1 MLELIKRLMTRP
13 AIATQL
19 MVATFFSNLLA
30 LASPLFVIQVLNR
43 YVTFGVDATLRTLV
57 FGVLIAIVL
66 EFGFREIRMRLAQ
79 GIAIRPDEALALA
92 IFGTMTAAK
101 STALEQVPPGV
112 RRQAITGVDSIQQAY
127 NGPNIGTVVDV
138 PFALLFLGALY
149 FLSPVLA
156 LIASCFV
163 GVMLL
168 LGLVGMYTMRKP
180 AAQMQQAS
188 ARGNMLIGS
197 AIEAADT
204 VRAFN
209 AGNFLRQAWHQHI
222 RQAHELFHK
231 LATNRGMM
239 QSLNQT
245 FVALTTVAIIGV
257 GATYVVA
264 AELDTGALIG
274 CNILA
279 ARALMTVSRY
289 AFLGESFAKARQAM
303 AMAQQIGRL
312 PTEAE
317 EGSALADYQGRIAFQ
332 DVAFSYPDN
341 QTPLF
346 ESLTLDLEP
355 GAVLI
360 VTGGNATGKT
370 TLARLI
376 VGLIEPIRGRILIDG
391 LELQQLAPEWWRRQV
406 SYLPQEPTF
415 LNATIAENLRTANP
429 EADEGILNAAITAAG
444 LRRYIS
450 ETKDGFE
457 SMIEKNGGDLA
468 LGIRRRLALARALL
482 TNGKLVIL
490 DEPTGGLD
498 AEGCQAVYQV
508 MNELSGQSKTII
520 ACSHDPKIVNAAK
533 FVLDLNHKPVPRL
546 VNRAAETQEPAP
558 EAPTPPAAPV
568 APSSRKV
575 SAT

>member
-1 MLELIKRLMTRP
+1 MVEVLKRLGTRP
-13 AIATQL
+13 GVTTELMIATL
-19 MVATFFSNLLA
+19 FTNLLA

-79 GIAIRPDEALALA
+79 GLAIKPDEALALTV
-92 IFGTMTAAK
+92 FGTLTAAK
-101 STALEQVPPGV
+101 SSALEQVPPGV
-112 RRQAITGVDSIQQAY
+112 RRQAINGVDAIQQAY

-156 LIASCFV
+156 LIASGFV
-163 GVMLL
+163 LAMLA
-168 LGLVGMYTMRKP
+168 LGMIAMYTNRKP
-180 AAQMQQAS
+180 VAEMQQAA

-197 AIEAADT
+197 AIDASDT

-209 AGNFLRQAWHQHI
+209 AGNYLRQAWLQHI
-222 RQAHELFHK
+222 RHAHTLFHK
-231 LATNRGMM
+231 VATSRGMM

-257 GATYVVA
+257 GSTYVVA

-274 CNILA
+274 SNILA

-289 AFLGESFAKARQAM
+289 AFLGESFAKARQSM
-303 AMAQQIGRL
+303 GTAQQIGRL
-312 PTEAE
+312 PMEAK
-317 EGSALADYQGRIAFQ
+317 EGAALAEYQGRISFQ
-332 DVAFSYPDN
+332 DLAFGYPDN
-341 QTPLF
+341 QTPIF
-346 ESLTLDLEP
+346 ESLTVDLEP

-360 VTGGNATGKT
+360 VTGGNGAGKT

-376 VGLIEPIRGRILIDG
+376 VGLIEPTRGRILVDG
-391 LELQQLAPEWWRRQV
+391 LELQQVAPEWWRTRV

-415 LNATIAENLRTANP
+415 LNVSIMDNLKTAKP
-429 EADEGILNAAITAAG
+429 DADDGAVNAAINAVG

-450 ETKDGFE
+450 ETKDGFDAI
-457 SMIEKNGGDLA
+457 IEKSGGDLA
-468 LGIRRRLALARALL
+468 LGIRRRLALARALI
-482 TNGKLVIL
+482 TNGNLIVL

-498 AEGCQAVYQV
+498 AEGCQAVYKV
-508 MNELSGQSKTII
+508 MNQLSTQGKTII
-520 ACSHDPKIVNAAK
+520 ACSHDPKIVNVAK
-533 FVLDLNHKPVPRL
+533 FVLDLNHKPVPIL
-546 VNRAAETQEPAP
+546 VNRTAQEEGQPS
-558 EAPTPPAAPV
+558 AAPAIGV
-568 APSSRKV
+568 
-575 SAT
+575 

>member
-1 MLELIKRLMTRP
+1 MVEVLKRLGTRP
-13 AIATQL
+13 GVTTELMIATL
-19 MVATFFSNLLA
+19 FTNLLA

-79 GIAIRPDEALALA
+79 GLAIKPDEALALA
-92 IFGTMTAAK
+92 VFGTLTAAK
-101 STALEQVPPGV
+101 SSALEQVPPGV
-112 RRQAITGVDSIQQAY
+112 RRQAINGVDAIQQAY

-156 LIASCFV
+156 LIASGFV
-163 GVMLL
+163 LAMLA
-168 LGLVGMYTMRKP
+168 LGMIAMYTNRKP
-180 AAQMQQAS
+180 VAEMQQAA

-197 AIEAADT
+197 AIDASDT

-209 AGNFLRQAWHQHI
+209 AGNYLRQAWLQHI
-222 RQAHELFHK
+222 RHAHTLFHK
-231 LATNRGMM
+231 VATSRGMM

-257 GATYVVA
+257 GSTYVVA

-274 CNILA
+274 SNILA

-289 AFLGESFAKARQAM
+289 AFLGESFAKARQSM
-303 AMAQQIGRL
+303 GMAQQIGRL
-312 PTEAE
+312 PMEAK
-317 EGSALADYQGRIAFQ
+317 EGAALAEYQGRISFQ
-332 DVAFSYPDN
+332 DLAFGYPDN
-341 QTPLF
+341 QTPIF
-346 ESLTLDLEP
+346 ESLTVDLEP

-360 VTGGNATGKT
+360 VTGGNGTGKT

-376 VGLIEPIRGRILIDG
+376 VGLIEPTRGRILVDG
-391 LELQQLAPEWWRRQV
+391 LELQQVAPEWWRTRV

-415 LNATIAENLRTANP
+415 LNVSIMDNLKTAKP
-429 EADEGILNAAITAAG
+429 DADDGAVNAAINAVG

-450 ETKDGFE
+450 ETKDGFDAI
-457 SMIEKNGGDLA
+457 IEKSGGDLA
-468 LGIRRRLALARALL
+468 LGIRRRLALARALITDGNL
-482 TNGKLVIL
+482 IVL

-498 AEGCQAVYQV
+498 AEGCQAVYKV
-508 MNELSGQSKTII
+508 MNQLSTQGKTII
-520 ACSHDPKIVNAAK
+520 ACSHDPKIVNVAK
-533 FVLDLNHKPVPRL
+533 FVLDLNHKPVPIL
-546 VNRAAETQEPAP
+546 VNRTAQEEGQPS
-558 EAPTPPAAPV
+558 AAPAMGV
-568 APSSRKV
+568 
-575 SAT
+575 

>member
-1 MLELIKRLMTRP
+1 MVEVLKRLGTRP
-13 AIATQL
+13 GVTTELMIATL
-19 MVATFFSNLLA
+19 FTNLLA

-79 GIAIRPDEALALA
+79 GLAIKPDEALALA
-92 IFGTMTAAK
+92 VFGTLTAAK
-101 STALEQVPPGV
+101 SSALEQVPPGV
-112 RRQAITGVDSIQQAY
+112 RRQAINGVDAIQQAY

-156 LIASCFV
+156 LIASGFV
-163 GVMLL
+163 LAMLA
-168 LGLVGMYTMRKP
+168 LGMIAMYTNRKP
-180 AAQMQQAS
+180 VAEMQQAA

-197 AIEAADT
+197 AIDASDT

-209 AGNFLRQAWHQHI
+209 AGNYLRQAWLQHI
-222 RQAHELFHK
+222 RHAHTLFHK
-231 LATNRGMM
+231 VATSRGMM

-257 GATYVVA
+257 GSTYVVA

-274 CNILA
+274 SNILA

-289 AFLGESFAKARQAM
+289 AFLGESFAKARQSM
-303 AMAQQIGRL
+303 GMAQQIGRL
-312 PTEAE
+312 PMEAK
-317 EGSALADYQGRIAFQ
+317 EGAALAEYQGRISFQ
-332 DVAFSYPDN
+332 DLAFGYPDN
-341 QTPLF
+341 QTPIF
-346 ESLTLDLEP
+346 ESLTVDLEP

-360 VTGGNATGKT
+360 VTGGNGTGKT

-376 VGLIEPIRGRILIDG
+376 VGLIEPTRGRILVDG
-391 LELQQLAPEWWRRQV
+391 LELQQVAPEWWRTRV

-415 LNATIAENLRTANP
+415 LNVSIMDNLKTAKP
-429 EADEGILNAAITAAG
+429 DADDGAVNAAINAVG

-450 ETKDGFE
+450 ETKDGFDAI
-457 SMIEKNGGDLA
+457 IEKSGGDLA
-468 LGIRRRLALARALL
+468 LGIRRRLALARALITDGNL
-482 TNGKLVIL
+482 IVL

-498 AEGCQAVYQV
+498 AEGCQAVYKV
-508 MNELSGQSKTII
+508 MNQLSTQGKTII
-520 ACSHDPKIVNAAK
+520 ACSHDPKIVNVAK
-533 FVLDLNHKPVPRL
+533 FVLDLNHKPVPIL
-546 VNRAAETQEPAP
+546 VNRTAQEEGQPS
-558 EAPTPPAAPV
+558 AAPAIGV
-568 APSSRKV
+568 
-575 SAT
+575 

>member
-1 MLELIKRLMTRP
+1 MLEVMKRLAMRP
-13 AIATQL
+13 GVTTELMIATL
-19 MVATFFSNLLA
+19 FTNLLA

-79 GIAIRPDEALALA
+79 GLAIKPDEALALA
-92 IFGTMTAAK
+92 VFGTLTAAK
-101 STALEQVPPGV
+101 SSALDQVPPGV
-112 RRQAITGVDSIQQAY
+112 RRQAINGVDAIQQAY

-156 LIASCFV
+156 LIASGFV
-163 GVMLL
+163 LAM
-168 LGLVGMYTMRKP
+168 LGLGLIAMYTNRKP
-180 AAQMQQAS
+180 AAEMQQAA

-197 AIEAADT
+197 AIDASDT

-209 AGNFLRQAWHQHI
+209 AGNYLRQAWLQHI
-222 RQAHELFHK
+222 RHAHALFHK
-231 LATNRGMM
+231 VATSRGMM

-274 CNILA
+274 SNILA

-289 AFLGESFAKARQAM
+289 AFLGESFAKARQSM
-303 AMAQQIGRL
+303 GMAQQIGRL
-312 PTEAE
+312 PTEAK
-317 EGSALADYQGRIAFQ
+317 EGAALAEYQGRISFQ
-332 DVAFSYPDN
+332 DLAFGYPDN
-341 QTPLF
+341 QTPIF
-346 ESLTLDLEP
+346 ESLTVDLEP

-360 VTGGNATGKT
+360 VTGGNGTGKT

-376 VGLIEPIRGRILIDG
+376 VGLIEPTRGRVLVDG
-391 LELQQLAPEWWRRQV
+391 LELQQVAPEWWRTKV

-415 LNATIAENLRTANP
+415 LNVSIMDNLKTAKP
-429 EADEGILNAAITAAG
+429 DADEGVVNAAINAVG

-450 ETKDGFE
+450 ETKDGFDAVL
-457 SMIEKNGGDLA
+457 EKNGGDLA
-468 LGIRRRLALARALL
+468 LGIRRRLALARALI
-482 TNGKLVIL
+482 TNGNLIVL

-508 MNELSGQSKTII
+508 MNQLSTHGKTII

-546 VNRAAETQEPAP
+546 VNRTAQE
-558 EAPTPPAAPV
+558 EGQQPAAPATGAV
-568 APSSRKV
+568 AE
-575 SAT
+575 

>member
-1 MLELIKRLMTRP
+1 MVEVLKRLGTRP
-13 AIATQL
+13 GVTTELMIATL
-19 MVATFFSNLLA
+19 FTNLLA

-79 GIAIRPDEALALA
+79 GLAIKPDEALALA
-92 IFGTMTAAK
+92 VFGTLTAAK
-101 STALEQVPPGV
+101 SSALEQVPPGV
-112 RRQAITGVDSIQQAY
+112 RRQAINSVDAIQQAY

-156 LIASCFV
+156 LIASGFV
-163 GVMLL
+163 LAMLA
-168 LGLVGMYTMRKP
+168 LGMIAMYTNRKP
-180 AAQMQQAS
+180 VAEMQQAA

-197 AIEAADT
+197 AIDASDT

-209 AGNFLRQAWHQHI
+209 AGNYLRQAWLQHI
-222 RQAHELFHK
+222 RHAHTLFHK
-231 LATNRGMM
+231 VATSRGMM

-257 GATYVVA
+257 GSTYVVA

-274 CNILA
+274 SNILA

-289 AFLGESFAKARQAM
+289 AFLGESFAKARQSM
-303 AMAQQIGRL
+303 GMAQQIGRL
-312 PTEAE
+312 PMEAK
-317 EGSALADYQGRIAFQ
+317 EGAALAEYQGRISFQ
-332 DVAFSYPDN
+332 DLAFGYPDN
-341 QTPLF
+341 QTPIF
-346 ESLTLDLEP
+346 ESLTVDLEP

-360 VTGGNATGKT
+360 VTGGNGTGKT

-376 VGLIEPIRGRILIDG
+376 VGLIEPTRGRILVDG
-391 LELQQLAPEWWRRQV
+391 LELQQVAPEWWRTRV

-415 LNATIAENLRTANP
+415 LNVSIMDNLKTAKP
-429 EADEGILNAAITAAG
+429 DADDGAVNAAINAVG

-450 ETKDGFE
+450 ETKDGFDAI
-457 SMIEKNGGDLA
+457 IEKSGGDLA
-468 LGIRRRLALARALL
+468 LGIRRRLALARALITDGNL
-482 TNGKLVIL
+482 IVL

-508 MNELSGQSKTII
+508 MNQLSTQGKTII
-520 ACSHDPKIVNAAK
+520 ACSHDPKIVNVAK
-533 FVLDLNHKPVPRL
+533 FVLDLNHKPVPIL
-546 VNRAAETQEPAP
+546 VNRTAQEEGQPS
-558 EAPTPPAAPV
+558 AAPAIGV
-568 APSSRKV
+568 
-575 SAT
+575 

>member
-1 MLELIKRLMTRP
+1 MVEVLKRLGTRP
-13 AIATQL
+13 GVTTELMIATL
-19 MVATFFSNLLA
+19 FTNLLA

-79 GIAIRPDEALALA
+79 GLAIKPDEALALA
-92 IFGTMTAAK
+92 VFGTLTAAK
-101 STALEQVPPGV
+101 SSALEQVPPGV
-112 RRQAITGVDSIQQAY
+112 RRQAINGVDAIQQAY

-156 LIASCFV
+156 LIASGFV
-163 GVMLL
+163 LAMLA
-168 LGLVGMYTMRKP
+168 LGMIAMYTNRKP
-180 AAQMQQAS
+180 VAEMQQAA

-197 AIEAADT
+197 AIDASDT

-209 AGNFLRQAWHQHI
+209 AGNYLRQAWLQHI
-222 RQAHELFHK
+222 RHAHTLFHK
-231 LATNRGMM
+231 VATSRGMM

-257 GATYVVA
+257 GSTYVVA

-274 CNILA
+274 SNILA

-289 AFLGESFAKARQAM
+289 AFLGESFAKARQSM
-303 AMAQQIGRL
+303 GMAQQIGRL
-312 PTEAE
+312 PMEAK
-317 EGSALADYQGRIAFQ
+317 EGAALAEYQGRISFQ
-332 DVAFSYPDN
+332 DLAFGYPDN
-341 QTPLF
+341 QTPIF
-346 ESLTLDLEP
+346 ESLTVDLEP

-360 VTGGNATGKT
+360 VTGGNGTGKT

-376 VGLIEPIRGRILIDG
+376 VGLIEPTRGRILADG
-391 LELQQLAPEWWRRQV
+391 LELQQVAPEWWRTRV

-415 LNATIAENLRTANP
+415 LNVSIMDNLKTAKP
-429 EADEGILNAAITAAG
+429 DADDGAVNAAINAVG

-450 ETKDGFE
+450 ETKDGFDAI
-457 SMIEKNGGDLA
+457 IEKSGGDLA
-468 LGIRRRLALARALL
+468 LGIRRRLALARALITDGNL
-482 TNGKLVIL
+482 IVL

-498 AEGCQAVYQV
+498 AEGCQAV
-508 MNELSGQSKTII
+508 
-520 ACSHDPKIVNAAK
+520 
-533 FVLDLNHKPVPRL
+533 
-546 VNRAAETQEPAP
+546 
-558 EAPTPPAAPV
+558 
-568 APSSRKV
+568 
-575 SAT
+575 

>member
-1 MLELIKRLMTRP
+1 MVEVLKRLGTRP
-13 AIATQL
+13 GVTTELMIATL
-19 MVATFFSNLLA
+19 FTNLLA

-79 GIAIRPDEALALA
+79 GLAIKPDEALALA
-92 IFGTMTAAK
+92 VFGTLTAAK
-101 STALEQVPPGV
+101 SSALEQVPPGV
-112 RRQAITGVDSIQQAY
+112 RRQAINGVDAIQQAY

-156 LIASCFV
+156 LIASGFV
-163 GVMLL
+163 LAMLA
-168 LGLVGMYTMRKP
+168 LGMIAMYTNRKP
-180 AAQMQQAS
+180 VAEMQQAA

-197 AIEAADT
+197 AIDASDT

-209 AGNFLRQAWHQHI
+209 AGNYLRQAWLQHI
-222 RQAHELFHK
+222 RHAHTLFHK
-231 LATNRGMM
+231 VATSRGMM

-257 GATYVVA
+257 GSTYVVA

-274 CNILA
+274 SNILA

-289 AFLGESFAKARQAM
+289 AFLGESFAKARQSM
-303 AMAQQIGRL
+303 GMAQQIGRL
-312 PTEAE
+312 PMEAK
-317 EGSALADYQGRIAFQ
+317 EGAALAEYQGRISFQ
-332 DVAFSYPDN
+332 DLAFGYPDN
-341 QTPLF
+341 QTPIF
-346 ESLTLDLEP
+346 ESLTVDLEP

-360 VTGGNATGKT
+360 VTGGNGTGKT

-376 VGLIEPIRGRILIDG
+376 VGLIEPTRGRILVDG
-391 LELQQLAPEWWRRQV
+391 LELQQVAPEWWRTRV

-415 LNATIAENLRTANP
+415 LNVSIMDNLKTAKP
-429 EADEGILNAAITAAG
+429 DADDGAVNAAINMVG

-450 ETKDGFE
+450 ETKDGFDAI
-457 SMIEKNGGDLA
+457 IEKSGGDLA
-468 LGIRRRLALARALL
+468 LGIRRRLALARALI
-482 TNGKLVIL
+482 TNGNLIVL

-508 MNELSGQSKTII
+508 MNQLSTQGKTII
-520 ACSHDPKIVNAAK
+520 ACSHDPKIVNVAK
-533 FVLDLNHKPVPRL
+533 FVLDLNHKPVPIL
-546 VNRAAETQEPAP
+546 VNRTAQE
-558 EAPTPPAAPV
+558 EGQQSV
-568 APSSRKV
+568 AP
-575 SAT
+575 ATGAVGV

>member
-1 MLELIKRLMTRP
+1 MVEVLKRLGTRP
-13 AIATQL
+13 GVTTELMIATL
-19 MVATFFSNLLA
+19 FTNLLA

-79 GIAIRPDEALALA
+79 GLAIKPDEALALTV
-92 IFGTMTAAK
+92 FGTLTAAK
-101 STALEQVPPGV
+101 SLALEQVPPGV
-112 RRQAITGVDSIQQAY
+112 RRQAINGVDAIQQAY

-156 LIASCFV
+156 LIASGFV
-163 GVMLL
+163 LAMLA
-168 LGLVGMYTMRKP
+168 LGMIAMYTNRKP
-180 AAQMQQAS
+180 VAEMQQAA

-197 AIEAADT
+197 AIDASDT

-209 AGNFLRQAWHQHI
+209 AGNYLRQAWLQHI
-222 RQAHELFHK
+222 RHAHTLFHK
-231 LATNRGMM
+231 VATSRGMM

-257 GATYVVA
+257 GSTYVVA

-274 CNILA
+274 SNILA

-289 AFLGESFAKARQAM
+289 AFLGESFAKARQSM
-303 AMAQQIGRL
+303 GMAQQIGRL
-312 PTEAE
+312 PMEAK
-317 EGSALADYQGRIAFQ
+317 EGAALAEYQGRISFQ
-332 DVAFSYPDN
+332 DLAFGYPDN
-341 QTPLF
+341 QTPIF
-346 ESLTLDLEP
+346 ESLTVDLEP

-360 VTGGNATGKT
+360 VTGGNGTGKT

-376 VGLIEPIRGRILIDG
+376 VGLIEPTRGRILVDG
-391 LELQQLAPEWWRRQV
+391 LELQQVAPEWWRTRV

-415 LNATIAENLRTANP
+415 LNVSIMDNLKSAKP
-429 EADEGILNAAITAAG
+429 GADDGAVNAAINAVG

-450 ETKDGFE
+450 ETKDGFDAI
-457 SMIEKNGGDLA
+457 IEKSGGDLA
-468 LGIRRRLALARALL
+468 LGIRRRLALARALITDGNL
-482 TNGKLVIL
+482 IVL

-498 AEGCQAVYQV
+498 AEGCQAVYKV
-508 MNELSGQSKTII
+508 MNQLSTQGKTII
-520 ACSHDPKIVNAAK
+520 ACSHDPKIVNVAK
-533 FVLDLNHKPVPRL
+533 FVLDLNHKPVPIL
-546 VNRAAETQEPAP
+546 VNRTAQEEGQPS
-558 EAPTPPAAPV
+558 AAPAIGV
-568 APSSRKV
+568 
-575 SAT
+575 

>member
-1 MLELIKRLMTRP
+1 MVEVLKRLGTRP
-13 AIATQL
+13 GVTTELMIATL
-19 MVATFFSNLLA
+19 FTNLLA

-79 GIAIRPDEALALA
+79 GLAIKPDEALALA
-92 IFGTMTAAK
+92 VFGTLTAAK
-101 STALEQVPPGV
+101 SSALEQVPPGV
-112 RRQAITGVDSIQQAY
+112 RRQAINGVDAIQQAY

-156 LIASCFV
+156 LIASGFV
-163 GVMLL
+163 LAMLA
-168 LGLVGMYTMRKP
+168 LGMIAMYTNRKP
-180 AAQMQQAS
+180 AAEMQQAA

-197 AIEAADT
+197 AIDASDT

-209 AGNFLRQAWHQHI
+209 AGNYLRQAWLQHI
-222 RQAHELFHK
+222 RHAHTLFHK
-231 LATNRGMM
+231 VATSRGML

-257 GATYVVA
+257 GSTYVVA

-274 CNILA
+274 SNILA

-289 AFLGESFAKARQAM
+289 AFLGESFAKARQSM
-303 AMAQQIGRL
+303 GMAQQIGRL
-312 PTEAE
+312 PMEAK
-317 EGSALADYQGRIAFQ
+317 EGAALAEYQGRISFQ
-332 DVAFSYPDN
+332 DLAFGYPDN
-341 QTPLF
+341 QTPIF
-346 ESLTLDLEP
+346 ESLTVDLEP

-360 VTGGNATGKT
+360 VTGGNGAGKT

-376 VGLIEPIRGRILIDG
+376 VGLIEPTRGRILVDG
-391 LELQQLAPEWWRRQV
+391 LELQQVAPEWWRTRV

-415 LNATIAENLRTANP
+415 LNVSIMDNLKTAKP
-429 EADEGILNAAITAAG
+429 DADDGAVNAAINTVG

-450 ETKDGFE
+450 ETKDGFDAI
-457 SMIEKNGGDLA
+457 IEKSGGDLA
-468 LGIRRRLALARALL
+468 LGIRRRLALARALI
-482 TNGKLVIL
+482 TNGNLIVL

-508 MNELSGQSKTII
+508 MNQLSTQGKTII
-520 ACSHDPKIVNAAK
+520 ACSHDPKIVNVAK
-533 FVLDLNHKPVPRL
+533 FVLDLNHKPVPIL
-546 VNRAAETQEPAP
+546 VNRTAQE
-558 EAPTPPAAPV
+558 EGQQSV
-568 APSSRKV
+568 AP
-575 SAT
+575 ATGAVVV